1 LLQPAAKRERTT
13 VYIPNHFRIED
24 LATLQQYIS
33 AHNFGLLVLAD
44 ENGIEANHV
53 PFHLV
58 KGEGGT
64 LGQLQCHLS
73 RSNPAWQRLQ
83 NSARVLVVFQGPH
96 AYVSPSWY
104 PTKAETG
111 RVVPTWNY
119 LAVHAEGSARVI
131 EDPTWLHQHLQ
142 NLTSQQEAS
151 MPQPWAV
158 DDAPADYVERLMSGI
173 VGVEISITALSG
185 KLKASQ
191 NHPEQNRAGVKAALA
206 ATASTLGQDLAKLI
220 P

>member
-1 LLQPAAKRERTT
+1 M
-13 VYIPNHFRIED
+13 YIPNHFRIEEVE
-24 LATLQQYIS
+24 ALQQYIG
-33 AHNFGLLVLAD
+33 AHNFGLLILAD
-44 ENGIEANHV
+44 ESGIEANHV

-58 KGEGGT
+58 TGEGGT

-131 EDPTWLHQHLQ
+131 QDAAWLHQHLQ
-142 NLTSQQEAS
+142 NLTNQQEAA
-151 MPQPWAV
+151 MPDPWAV
-158 DDAPADYVERLMSGI
+158 DDAPAEYVERLMTGI
-173 VGVEISITALSG
+173 VGVEITITALSG

-191 NHPEQNRAGVKAALA
+191 NQPEQNRVAVKAALA
-206 ATASTLGQDLAKLI
+206 DAEGTLGPDFSRLMR
-220 P
+220 

>member
-1 LLQPAAKRERTT
+1 M
-13 VYIPNHFRIED
+13 YIPNHFRIEETE
-24 LATLQQYIS
+24 ALQQCIR
-33 AHNFGLLVLAD
+33 AHNFGLLILAD
-44 ENGIEANHV
+44 DTGIEANHV

-58 KGEGGT
+58 RGEGEA

-83 NSARVLVVFQGPH
+83 HGARVLVVFQGPH

-104 PTKAETG
+104 PTKADTG

-119 LAVHAEGSARVI
+119 LAVHAEGSARTVQ
-131 EDPTWLHQHLQ
+131 EPAWLHQHLQ
-142 NLTSQQEAS
+142 NLTKQQEAA

-158 DDAPADYVERLMSGI
+158 DDAPPEYIERLMTGI
-173 VGVEISITALSG
+173 VGIEITITALSG

-191 NHPEQNRAGVKAALA
+191 NQPEQNRAGVKAALA
-206 ATASTLGQDLAKLI
+206 LENGTLGPAFAVLMR
-220 P
+220 

>member
-1 LLQPAAKRERTT
+1 M
-13 VYIPNHFRIED
+13 YIPNHFRIEETE
-24 LATLQQYIS
+24 ALQQYIR
-33 AHNFGLLVLAD
+33 AYNFGLLILAD
-44 ENGIEANHV
+44 DSGIEANHV
-53 PFHLV
+53 PFYLV
-58 KGEGGT
+58 SGEGEAP
-64 LGQLQCHLS
+64 GQLQCHLS

-83 NSARVLVVFQGPH
+83 HSARVLVVFQGPH

-131 EDPTWLHQHLQ
+131 QDAAWLHKHLQ
-142 NLTSQQEAS
+142 NLTNQQEAA

-158 DDAPADYVERLMSGI
+158 DDAPAEYVERLMTGI
-173 VGVEISITALSG
+173 VGIEITITALSG

-191 NHPEQNRAGVKAALA
+191 NHPEQNRAAVKAALA
-206 ATASTLGQDLAKLI
+206 DAEGTLGPDFARLMRQS